1 MPQRATKHI
10 TVEQR
15 IVDTTPEGSIRRSA
29 AFAGI
34 PFEHNVDR
42 LGPSTVPSPGLFG
55 PSVQMVENPPTARVR
70 YSLEDLAAIRARH
83 RERNRLRDQQ
93 REERYDMYGEDHRSR
108 DHLLMAR
115 QNRSYPPMFRNENPD
130 SDFWRED
137 PQARERR
144 ATEEEV
150 QEDNRIG
157 RLRAQARQRNEA
169 FDEQVAR
176 NVRRRTT
183 SEGVVLAHARQANLF
198 G

>member
-1 MPQRATKHI
+1 MPQRASQPFNIVHGD
-10 TVEQR
+10 
-15 IVDTTPEGSIRRSA
+15 IVDTTPEGSVNRTA
-29 AFAGI
+29 AYTFPPTRVPYDTTMPVFG
-34 PFEHNVDR
+34 
-42 LGPSTVPSPGLFG
+42 TVFG
-55 PSVQMVENPPTARVR
+55 PSAIVDVRTTEQVEEMIERR
-70 YSLEDLAAIRARH
+70 RAAQREQEERFSMYGQDGRARDH
-83 RERNRLRDQQ
+83 VLRGRMNRR
-93 REERYDMYGEDHRSR
+93 HP
-108 DHLLMAR
+108 H
-115 QNRSYPPMFRNENPD
+115 MFRNENPD

-144 ATEEEV
+144 AIEEEV

-169 FDEQVAR
+169 FNEQAAR

>member
-1 MPQRATKHI
+1 
-10 TVEQR
+10 
-15 IVDTTPEGSIRRSA
+15 
-29 AFAGI
+29 
-34 PFEHNVDR
+34 
-42 LGPSTVPSPGLFG
+42 
-55 PSVQMVENPPTARVR
+55 
-70 YSLEDLAAIRARH
+70 
-83 RERNRLRDQQ
+83 
-93 REERYDMYGEDHRSR
+93 MYGEDHRSR
-108 DHLLMAR
+108 DHVIRER
-115 QNRSYPPMFRNENPD
+115 QNRSYPPMFRNANPD

-157 RLRAQARQRNEA
+157 RLRAQARQRNEP
-169 FDEQVAR
+169 FNEQTVR